1 MSEDSGRASPAS
13 PGPLPVLDE
22 ESLAALERRVEEELR
37 ILFFDQRPEAKTAAN
52 RWLLQFQ
59 ESPEAWLAA
68 RHILAERLLF
78 PLQNASAAREGDE
91 QLVMVAAQTLAWKIV
106 QQPHHLS
113 AAEKKQLACF
123 LLQLVVPLQ
132 QAPSGD
138 AAQGS
143 RPELSVAVLSRL
155 SECIAHCIVQ
165 SSADASVWPTAL
177 PDLLQFARLP
187 GPSPPANA
195 SPASAPPVSLFSLTC
210 CTAVCV
216 LAAIPDVLKGLD
228 APSRGVRRVVET
240 PQALSCEK
248 HWKAVVDLAADI
260 LLAASQTAASPL
272 SPVPAASPGSPVSP
286 ACTRYRTLCI
296 EGALQLLVAWM
307 GLWDAPFAQHNS
319 LCHALAQVT
328 PLLAKE
334 AALTDCLVA
343 ALPKLPAYMQ
353 LWNLSGPPSLQ
364 QAPRS
369 SSCSSRSRVLEVR
382 ETPSPAGAGG
392 TGDPQAGADAS
403 QQLLRAWGDGG
414 LQATGGEGELCAAVV
429 AQLIAFSDLLRAGGA
444 GASGAWQGAEE
455 GEELALLLRW
465 GAVVQTLIEGFPGL
479 LLGDFGAAFPAS
491 PGDSAAPGAEK
502 QSVCGELLVQLWR
515 RQPQTW
521 LCASNVWGVIKEL
534 RRDQLLPLPIL
545 RLLLQRLAPACISN
559 MLQHCRRDSPAWA
572 ALPGEPPLPETVE
585 DRRLFIETAG
595 DVVCDVFFLY
605 DACGAE
611 DGREFLQSLA
621 QSMQAALQQRDAAG
635 AEVLLLLSD
644 SLVEG
649 LNGIPLPLAPLFL
662 CLPALPDDDPSCA
675 AAAAKIL
682 KKAAIHFTEEDP
694 EYEDLNAPPTTTCA
708 AALLT
713 QIWTVALQTLL
724 RLLPLDPALVADSI
738 LQLTTWGGHHLGG
751 FCAES
756 AEGAGLARAGE
767 ADGAG
772 TPNRGSGGGPAAL
785 QELELFCKFVE
796 ETGPCQSAQV
806 DGTLHAAAVKLVLTF
821 PRQDIPRLFN
831 SSMRGTRQ
839 LLQRCCVGLEAATQ
853 AGDSAAAERAM
864 AAWREDASRVIQR
877 LELCCWALCGGRVCT
892 SRNGSGGSASGCALG
907 TEDDSQVVRAALEC
921 FFVEDDLWT
930 LWLHVIR
937 GALLLQPT
945 HNPASSGGD
954 PAVLFSPLTLPVNAV
969 TRQRVHLSALVVD
982 LKGKEPLEPPQN
994 NEAVLAV
1001 LAIRC
1006 MRLLLRGL
1014 GSSLTAASHVWPAV
1028 AELVTQLVTSAAVLT
1043 SRAAH
1048 LARQGAGDAAAVGA
1062 ARPGSLCAQAAL
1074 QACGVVVLGDLLRIA
1089 REACPGDERGPA
1101 QADERSAAQ
1110 GRQLLQ
1116 AAKTWASQRLRQI
1129 TSLFVDLGRLLT
1141 PQQGIY
1147 DIYAPFLD
1155 FLLAYAAAAPG
1166 VQALTGSASK
1176 GGALGCVGIRE
1187 FRRGTGGSRG
1197 DEPHGEGGAC
1207 NDLETRTGGMLGPND
1222 LFCQVEVFETTL
1234 QLCIETVRQSHDAD
1248 VARQAIL
1255 YCHACSTCGAPQVDR
1270 IVAKRLPEIVAATLE
1285 NLHCWGLENL
1295 SVLWKAFALWS
1306 ERYDQVFLA
1315 TTSDW
1320 LTSNSGASPASE
1332 ATRGRTSASAPS
1344 RLREMDLAQK
1354 EIVFCCFRSFRGAR
1368 MRQLLQDL
1376 CLIASGSI
1384 VPSDAL
1390 VAYEYALQSDHC
1402 KGRLGSGKAQGANQ
1416 SVIEIS

>member
-1 MSEDSGRASPAS
+1 MSDESGRGGSTALHA
-13 PGPLPVLDE
+13 PLPVLDE
-22 ESLAALERRVEEELR
+22 ESLSVLERRLEEELR
-37 ILFFDQRPEAKTAAN
+37 VLFFDNHPEAKTAAN
-52 RWLLQFQ
+52 AWLLQFQ
-59 ESPEAWLAA
+59 ESPEAWQVS
-68 RHILAERLLF
+68 RHLLSKRLLL
-78 PLQNASAAREGDE
+78 PLQNATASRDGDE
-91 QLVMVAAQTLAWKIV
+91 QLVMVAAQTLAWKVV

-113 AAEKKQLACF
+113 LEEKKQLACF
-123 LLQLVVPLQ
+123 LLQLVVSLQ
-132 QAPSGD
+132 QAQD
-138 AAQGS
+138 ACPA
-143 RPELSVAVLSRL
+143 LSVAVLSRL
-155 SECIAHCIVQ
+155 SECIAQCIIQ
-165 SSADASVWPTAL
+165 SAADASVWPSAL
-177 PDLLQFARLP
+177 PDLLEFARLP
-187 GPSPPANA
+187 GSSSNDLA
-195 SPASAPPVSLFSLTC
+195 SPSFGLFSLTC

-216 LAAIPDVLKGLD
+216 LAALPDVLKGLD

-248 HWKAVVDLAADI
+248 HWTAVFDLAADI
-260 LLAASQTAASPL
+260 LLAAAETA
-272 SPVPAASPGSPVSP
+272 VPASASGGVAPVLAGVSARSASSGSPS
-286 ACTRYRTLCI
+286 ASRYRSLCV

-307 GLWDAPFAQHNS
+307 GLWDAPLAQHAT
-319 LCHALAQVT
+319 LCRSLAQVT

-334 AALTDCLVA
+334 PALTDCLVA

-353 LWNLSGPPSLQ
+353 LWSLSGPPQSLH
-364 QAPRS
+364 QAPKS
-369 SSCSSRSRVLEVR
+369 SSCSSRSRALEVGR
-382 ETPSPAGAGG
+382 EASSPAGAPGAC
-392 TGDPQAGADAS
+392 DPADAS
-403 QQLLRAWGDGG
+403 QQLLRAWVEGG

-429 AQLIAFSDLLRAGGA
+429 TQLIAFSELLRRGDACI
-444 GASGAWQGAEE
+444 SGAWQGDEE

-465 GAVVQTLIEGFPGL
+465 GTVVQTLIEGFPGL
-479 LLGDFGAAFPAS
+479 LLGDFGAAFSAVQPEVKPAVK
-491 PGDSAAPGAEK
+491 PGAPER
-502 QSVCGELLVQLWR
+502 QSVCGDLLVQLWR

-521 LCASNVWGVIKEL
+521 LCASNVWGVVKEL

-545 RLLLQRLAPACISN
+545 RLLLQRLAPPCISS
-559 MLQHCRRDSPAWA
+559 MLQHCRRDSAAWA
-572 ALPGEPPLPETVE
+572 AAPGDAPLPETVE
-585 DRRLFIETAG
+585 ERRLFVETAG

-605 DACGAE
+605 DACGSE
-611 DGREFLQSLA
+611 DGREFLHSIA

-662 CLPALPDDDPSCA
+662 CLPALPDDDPACA

-694 EYEDLNAPPTTTCA
+694 EYAGLNAPPTTTCA

-724 RLLPLDPALVADSI
+724 RLLPLDPPLVADSI

-751 FCAES
+751 AAEPDEG
-756 AEGAGLARAGE
+756 EGAGPSRS
-767 ADGAG
+767 GA
-772 TPNRGSGGGPAAL
+772 AAL

-796 ETGPCQSAQV
+796 ETAPQQSAQV

-821 PRQDIPRLFN
+821 PRADVPRLFN

-839 LLQRCCVGLEAATQ
+839 LLQRCCVGLEAA
-853 AGDSAAAERAM
+853 AKASDSAAAAQAM
-864 AAWREDASRVIQR
+864 AAWRGDASRLIQR

-892 SRNGSGGSASGCALG
+892 SRNGSGGAAGCGLG
-907 TEDDSQVVRAALEC
+907 TGEDDESQVVRAALEC
-921 FFVEDDLWT
+921 FFMEDDLWT

-937 GALLLQPT
+937 GALLLQSHAAGSPGGL
-945 HNPASSGGD
+945 PA
-954 PAVLFSPLTLPVNAV
+954 PLFSPLTLPVNAV

-982 LKGKEPLEPPQN
+982 LKGKEPLEAPQS

-1014 GSSLTAASHVWPAV
+1014 GSSLTAATHVWPAV
-1028 AELVTQLVTSAAVLT
+1028 ADLVGSELVSSAVALT
-1043 SRAAH
+1043 SRAAA
-1048 LARQGAGDAAAVGA
+1048 LARQQDAEGATAPAAS
-1062 ARPGSLCAQAAL
+1062 RPGSLCAQAAL

-1101 QADERSAAQ
+1101 HADDSRAPQ

-1116 AAKTWASQRLRQI
+1116 AVKMWASQRLRQI

-1141 PQQGIY
+1141 PQQSIF

-1187 FRRGTGGSRG
+1187 FRRGTGGDREEKG
-1197 DEPHGEGGAC
+1197 DGGAC
-1207 NDLETRTGGMLGPND
+1207 SELETRTGGVLGPSD
-1222 LFCQVEVFETTL
+1222 MFCQVDVFEITL
-1234 QLCIETVRQSHDAD
+1234 QLCVETVRQSQDAD

-1255 YCHACSTCGAPQVDR
+1255 YCHACSTCGALQVDR
-1270 IVAKRLPEIVAATLE
+1270 VVAKRLPEIVAATLE

-1315 TTSDW
+1315 TTSQW
-1320 LTSNSGASPASE
+1320 LTNTNAPSTIE
-1332 ATRGRTSASAPS
+1332 ATRGRASASAPS

-1390 VAYEYALQSDHC
+1390 VAYEYALQSDQC
-1402 KGRLGSGKAQGANQ
+1402 KQTGRVGPGMAQGANP